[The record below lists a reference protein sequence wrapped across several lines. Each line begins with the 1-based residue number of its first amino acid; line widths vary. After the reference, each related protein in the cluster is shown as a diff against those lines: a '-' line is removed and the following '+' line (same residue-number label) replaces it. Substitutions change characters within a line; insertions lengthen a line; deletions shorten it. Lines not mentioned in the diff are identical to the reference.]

1 MGSQKDYGRTYEY
14 DLNGNVESR
23 HAYDL
28 SPLVI
33 LHRMD
38 RIWTWTSSNGNRP
51 AWWTQSDIQEGGFQ
65 PMNGGEADTR
75 SIGGGLPINLVME
88 SYAYDSVGNR
98 TAVLDAQ
105 DDTLSVMRYNLLNL
119 PEEYLTAAGDTIR
132 YVYSADGEKLY
143 VQEIDAASDTT
154 GTEYAANYRLVNN
167 DLKMIHIDAGYYV
180 PTVSFEGGG
189 LEIVY
194 LHVWYLKD
202 HLGNNRVLAN
212 GIGNAL
218 GAYDYDPF
226 GVDISVLC
234 TGTPILPGPLG
245 SPYRYG
251 GKEWN
256 TTTSTYDFEARQ
268 LSPAFHRFTTLDPL
282 AEKYYGV
289 SPYAYCADN
298 PVNLVDPEGQDSY
311 LLIWLTEDLRIG
323 HAGFAVDNYKRETYN
338 DENGDEKTRFVPDG
352 TVTYFDLWPA
362 KGVGIKN
369 YQETVPA
376 NYHVTIDR
384 KEIVFDTDI
393 TGSERN
399 IPPQGIIRFTTAYET
414 DVTARKKLL
423 DAKQTSTPYN
433 ALSNNCSDF
442 AKIGVNAVSKEEV
455 SGQEM
460 IRGNMVTTPNSLFR
474 EASSLKNAEVIRNPG
489 RKVKKRFIT
498 GFLPFI

>member
-1 MGSQKDYGRTYEY
+1 
-14 DLNGNVESR
+14 
-23 HAYDL
+23 
-28 SPLVI
+28 
-33 LHRMD
+33 
-38 RIWTWTSSNGNRP
+38 
-51 AWWTQSDIQEGGFQ
+51 
-65 PMNGGEADTR
+65 
-75 SIGGGLPINLVME
+75 
-88 SYAYDSVGNR
+88 
-98 TAVLDAQ
+98 
-105 DDTLSVMRYNLLNL
+105 
-119 PEEYLTAAGDTIR
+119 
-132 YVYSADGEKLY
+132 
-143 VQEIDAASDTT
+143 
-154 GTEYAANYRLVNN
+154 
-167 DLKMIHIDAGYYV
+167 MIHTDAGYYV

>member
-1 MGSQKDYGRTYEY
+1 M
-14 DLNGNVESR
+14 L
-23 HAYDL
+23 
-28 SPLVI
+28 
-33 LHRMD
+33 
-38 RIWTWTSSNGNRP
+38 
-51 AWWTQSDIQEGGFQ
+51 
-65 PMNGGEADTR
+65 
-75 SIGGGLPINLVME
+75 
-88 SYAYDSVGNR
+88 
-98 TAVLDAQ
+98 
-105 DDTLSVMRYNLLNL
+105 
-119 PEEYLTAAGDTIR
+119 
-132 YVYSADGEKLY
+132 ADG
-143 VQEIDAASDTT
+143 S
-154 GTEYAANYRLVNN
+154 
-167 DLKMIHIDAGYYV
+167 
-180 PTVSFEGGG
+180 
-189 LEIVY
+189 
-194 LHVWYLKD
+194 
-202 HLGNNRVLAN
+202 
-212 GIGNAL
+212 GNAL
-218 GAYDYDPF
+218 RIHHYDPF
-226 GVDISVLC
+226 GIQIALSS
-234 TGTPILPGPLG
+234 G
-245 SPYRYG
+245 STASFPSSASENPYKYG